1 MSLET
6 SASFVESSELHRDT
20 GTDSD
25 KGGESAFV
33 EGEGSFFLVDGFG
46 GFESVG
52 VLGCCLQTD
61 LYDIEWLA
69 CLVLVELDIKLADG
83 RLIERYFVI
92 PPHFLKARDIK
103 LSN

>member
-6 SASFVESSELHRDT
+6 SASFVESSKLHGDT
-20 GTDSD
+20 STDSN

-52 VLGCCLQTD
+52 VLSGCLQTD
-61 LYDIEWLA
+61 LHDVEWLA
-69 CLVLVELDIKLADG
+69 CLVLVELDINLADE
-83 RLIERYFVI
+83 RLIEKYW
-92 PPHFLKARDIK
+92 
-103 LSN
+103 

>member
-6 SASFVESSELHRDT
+6 SASFVESSKLHGDT

-33 EGEGSFFLVDGFG
+33 EGEGSFLLVNSFG

-52 VLGCCLQTD
+52 VLSRCLQAD
-61 LYDIEWLA
+61 LHDIEWLA
-69 CLVLVELDIKLADG
+69 
-83 RLIERYFVI
+83 
-92 PPHFLKARDIK
+92 
-103 LSN
+103 